1 MARLKNI
8 LEFSQ
13 AVATINTTYY
23 SEAIPLDGVQVFSAE
38 CVVDV
43 NTPIAKTFTADA
55 ATDTMTSVAS
65 GFTTGLKG
73 QASNSGGGLPTGLSG
88 STDYFVIVVTADT
101 YKLAD
106 SLAHALAGTAIN
118 ITTNGTG
125 TQTFTPTAIAG
136 GNVKLQKSNTPLDSG
151 SWVDEGSATNI
162 TADGYVYLEKVDP
175 SGKAMRLAYTLT
187 AGSLSATNYILGKG
201 IDG

>member
-23 SEAIPLDGVQVFSAE
+23 SDAISLDGVQVFSAE

-43 NTPIAKTFTADA
+43 NTPVAATFTADA
-55 ATDTMTSVAS
+55 ATDIMTAAAS

-73 QASNSGGGLPTGLSG
+73 QASNSGGALPTGLSG
-88 STDYFVIVVTADT
+88 STDYFVIVVTANT
-101 YKLAD
+101 FKLAT
-106 SLAHALAGTAIN
+106 SLANALAGTAIN

-125 TQTFTPTAIAG
+125 TQTFTPTSIAG
-136 GNVKLQKSNTPLDSG
+136 GTVKLQKSNTPTDAN

-162 TADGYVYLEKVDP
+162 TADSYNFLEKVDP
-175 SGKAMRLAYTLT
+175 SAKAMRVAYTMT